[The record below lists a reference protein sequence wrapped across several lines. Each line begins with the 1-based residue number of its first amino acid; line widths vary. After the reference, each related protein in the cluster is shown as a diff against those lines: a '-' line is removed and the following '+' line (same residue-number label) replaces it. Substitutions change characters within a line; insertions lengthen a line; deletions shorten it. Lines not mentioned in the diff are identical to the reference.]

1 MIEPKRT
8 SLARLPT
15 PLVRLN
21 RLSDEVKKEVWVKRD
36 DLTEHGCSG
45 NKIRK
50 LEYLL
55 AEAVASGATH
65 VITAGAVQSNHC
77 RATAIAAASLGLE
90 CELILRGSEPTPLEG
105 NLLLSKL
112 AGAHCHYVTKETWE
126 QLSDVFE
133 LIESML
139 EQRGAKPYSIPI
151 GGSNP
156 LGVWGYARMIEELK
170 KDMES
175 VGIKRSQIF
184 TAVGSG
190 GTYAGILAGLT
201 AYEATASHQAI
212 GVLVSDTVAYFQDKI
227 YSDLSLW
234 ANQFECKA
242 SFQEPILDDRFIGEG
257 YGKAGPAIYE
267 LIRKTA
273 KQEGLFLDPVYSAKA
288 FQGMLA
294 RIKEGAVSEDHVIF
308 VHTGG
313 LFGMMAHAQGLS
325 GALEA
330 QT

>member
-1 MIEPKRT
+1 MIEPKRI
-8 SLARLPT
+8 SLAQLPT

-21 RLSDEVKKEVWVKRD
+21 RLSDELKKEVWVKRD

-90 CELILRGSEPTPLEG
+90 CELILRGSEPTSLEG

-126 QLSDVFE
+126 QLPDVFE

-156 LGVWGYARMIEELK
+156 LGVWGYARMIHELK
-170 KDMES
+170 NDMES

-201 AYEATASHQAI
+201 AYEEAASHQAI
-212 GVLVSDTVAYFQDKI
+212 GVLVSDTVAYFLDKI
-227 YSDLSLW
+227 
-234 ANQFECKA
+234 
-242 SFQEPILDDRFIGEG
+242 
-257 YGKAGPAIYE
+257 
-267 LIRKTA
+267 
-273 KQEGLFLDPVYSAKA
+273 
-288 FQGMLA
+288 
-294 RIKEGAVSEDHVIF
+294 H
-308 VHTGG
+308 
-313 LFGMMAHAQGLS
+313 
-325 GALEA
+325 
-330 QT
+330 

>member
-1 MIEPKRT
+1 MLGKQ
-8 SLARLPT
+8 
-15 PLVRLN
+15 
-21 RLSDEVKKEVWVKRD
+21 
-36 DLTEHGCSG
+36 
-45 NKIRK
+45 IRK

-90 CELILRGSEPTPLEG
+90 CELILRGSEPTSLEG

-112 AGAHCHYVTKETWE
+112 AGAHCHYVTKETWG

-170 KDMES
+170 NDMES
-175 VGIKRSQIF
+175 VGIKRSQILLRL
-184 TAVGSG
+184 AQVEPMQ
-190 GTYAGILAGLT
+190 GILAGLT

-212 GVLVSDTVAYFQDKI
+212 GVLVSDTVAYFQTRFTQTSVFGPI
-227 YSDLSLW
+227 SL
-234 ANQFECKA
+234 
-242 SFQEPILDDRFIGEG
+242 
-257 YGKAGPAIYE
+257 
-267 LIRKTA
+267 
-273 KQEGLFLDPVYSAKA
+273 SAKRR
-288 FQGMLA
+288 F
-294 RIKEGAVSEDHVIF
+294 RN
-308 VHTGG
+308 
-313 LFGMMAHAQGLS
+313 LFWTIGLS
-325 GALEA
+325 GKVMERPGLLFTNSFEKPLNKKVYSLIPYILRRRSRECWLESRRALF
-330 QT
+330 QRIT

>member
-1 MIEPKRT
+1 M
-8 SLARLPT
+8 
-15 PLVRLN
+15 
-21 RLSDEVKKEVWVKRD
+21 
-36 DLTEHGCSG
+36 
-45 NKIRK
+45 
-50 LEYLL
+50 
-55 AEAVASGATH
+55 
-65 VITAGAVQSNHC
+65 
-77 RATAIAAASLGLE
+77 
-90 CELILRGSEPTPLEG
+90 
-105 NLLLSKL
+105 
-112 AGAHCHYVTKETWE
+112 TKETWG
-126 QLSDVFE
+126 QLPDVFE

-156 LGVWGYARMIEELK
+156 LGVWGYARMIDELK
-170 KDMES
+170 SDMES

-201 AYEATASHQAI
+201 AYGATASHQAI

-227 YSDLSLW
+227 QSDLSLW
-234 ANQFECKA
+234 ANEFGCKA

-257 YGKAGPAIYE
+257 YGKASPAIYE

-288 FQGMLA
+288 FQGMLT

-313 LFGMMAHAQGLS
+313 LFGMMAHTQGLS
-325 GALEA
+325 AALEN
-330 QT
+330 QN

>member
-1 MIEPKRT
+1 MKEPKRT

-21 RLSDEVKKEVWVKRD
+21 RLSDELKKEVWVKRD
-36 DLTEHGCSG
+36 DLTEHGSSG

-90 CELILRGSEPTPLEG
+90 CELILRGSEPTSLEG

-112 AGAHCHYVTKETWE
+112 AGAHCHYVTKETWG
-126 QLSDVFE
+126 QLPDVFE

-156 LGVWGYARMIEELK
+156 LGVWGYARMIDELK
-170 KDMES
+170 NDMES

-201 AYEATASHQAI
+201 AYGATASHQAI

-227 YSDLSLW
+227 QSDLILW
-234 ANQFECKA
+234 ADQFECNA

-288 FQGMLA
+288 FQGMLT

-313 LFGMMAHAQGLS
+313 LFGMMAHTQGLS
-325 GALEA
+325 AALEN
-330 QT
+330 QN

>member
-1 MIEPKRT
+1 MKEPKRT

-21 RLSDEVKKEVWVKRD
+21 RLSDELKKEVWVKRD
-36 DLTEHGCSG
+36 DLTEHGSSG

-90 CELILRGSEPTPLEG
+90 CELILRGSEPTSLEG

-112 AGAHCHYVTKETWE
+112 AGAHCHYVTKETWG
-126 QLSDVFE
+126 QLPDVFE

-139 EQRGAKPYSIPI
+139 EQRGATPYSIPI

-156 LGVWGYARMIEELK
+156 LGVWGYARMIDELK
-170 KDMES
+170 NDMAS
-175 VGIKRSQIF
+175 VAIKRSQIF

-227 YSDLSLW
+227 QSDLILW
-234 ANQFECKA
+234 ADQFECNA

-288 FQGMLA
+288 FQGMLT
-294 RIKEGAVSEDHVIF
+294 RIKEGTVSEDHVIF

-313 LFGMMAHAQGLS
+313 LFGMMAHGQGLS
-325 GALEA
+325 AALEN

>member
-1 MIEPKRT
+1 MKEPKRT

-21 RLSDEVKKEVWVKRD
+21 RLSDELKKEVWVKRD
-36 DLTEHGCSG
+36 DLTEHGSSG

-90 CELILRGSEPTPLEG
+90 CELILRGSEPTSLEG

-112 AGAHCHYVTKETWE
+112 AGAHCHYVTKETWG
-126 QLSDVFE
+126 QLPDVFE

-139 EQRGAKPYSIPI
+139 EQRGATPYSIPI

-156 LGVWGYARMIEELK
+156 LGVWGYARMIDELK
-170 KDMES
+170 NDMAS
-175 VGIKRSQIF
+175 VAIKRSQIF

-201 AYEATASHQAI
+201 AYGATASHQAI
-212 GVLVSDTVAYFQDKI
+212 GVLVSDTVAYFRDKI
-227 YSDLSLW
+227 HSDLSLW
-234 ANQFECKA
+234 ANESGCKA

-273 KQEGLFLDPVYSAKA
+273 KKEGLFLDPVYSAKA
-288 FQGMLA
+288 FQGMLT
-294 RIKEGAVSEDHVIF
+294 RIKEGTVSEDHVIF

-313 LFGMMAHAQGLS
+313 LFGMMAHGQGLS
-325 GALEA
+325 AALEN